1 MDQNINLAVIKLFV
15 SAIRLH
21 IKRATF
27 KKMKKTK
34 KNAN

>member
-1 MDQNINLAVIKLFV
+1 MDQNINLSLIKVFV

-27 KKMKKTK
+27 EQM
-34 KNAN
+34 